1 MGSVSKLDIKG
12 KEVLVIDYSGC
23 KEGDMMKLLD
33 QLKELVYDDPDKKRL
48 ILSCHENSY
57 LTASFMRYAEMK
69 TRESLDMIEK
79 LAFTGVDPVKK
90 IIVKGYALMFKRN
103 FKIFNTR
110 EEAIAYLVS
119 DTTSDLDKEV
129 NPSFHD

>member
-23 KEGDMMKLLD
+23 KEDDMIKLLD
-33 QLKELVYDDPDKKRL
+33 QLKEVVYSEAGKKRL

-57 LTASFMRYAEMK
+57 LTASFMRYAEAK
-69 TRESLDMIEK
+69 TRESIDIVDK
-79 LAFTGVDPVKK
+79 LAFTGIDPVKK

-103 FKIFNTR
+103 FKVFNTR

-119 DTTSDLDKEV
+119 DTTSDLDKDV
-129 NPSFHD
+129 NPSIHD